1 MFSHLEDLMKKWQT
15 LFVLA
20 LVFIFPVLSVAQSAD
35 DIVKQLNTEL
45 RNAQSAFFNQ
55 KIDLSQ
61 AGVDK
66 CVELI
71 DSLKK
76 IDAGHKQLK
85 SFEQRLGKLKKDLE
99 RKTGKAVQETVSA
112 KQPQTSRPASAA
124 KNASGDKTRRL
135 PRKTAQEIKELNR
148 TMDSLER
155 FEKGRMDRLAQG
167 ENPERVESILGEIS
181 AKANGLDEMLAK
193 VKVAAAEEGALEH
206 PEYLEAE
213 ERTGMV
219 RAWALTEVD
228 NTRKK
233 VADLTA
239 GQAKADA
246 AAQHLKKLW
255 EENDNKFF
263 TPINNLS
270 YENSMDKL
278 GEAFKL
284 LKEFNQNKSAIQR
297 EIEAFESSYGKTR
310 EEIEKNTGGM
320 DAVYP
325 WENFKQA
332 LQNLDKTPARMAENI
347 KNMLEGE
354 ISSLPS
360 RHDFYRID
368 KHDEIKKMVDFCS
381 KNVADFAQAADIT
394 AKLEADLKKFH
405 EKIDGK
411 DWPANKGSASDQA
424 AALKY
429 FNDTWGKDQKHNY
442 QVLGTVVRGDWSVQK
457 KDLLGQPIMY
467 GLPVLLAVQKT
478 EDKAHGL
485 ARVFILTVRT
495 AEGAGVKMAPPFTS
509 DTVGDSYF
517 IKAAKIK

>member
-1 MFSHLEDLMKKWQT
+1 MKKRLT
-15 LFVLA
+15 IIVAVLV
-20 LVFIFPVLSVAQSAD
+20 VFFPFFLMAQSAD
-35 DIVKQLNTEL
+35 EIAKQLNTEL

-55 KIDLSQ
+55 KFDLSQ
-61 AGVDK
+61 SRIDK
-66 CVELI
+66 CAELVE
-71 DSLKK
+71 SLKK
-76 IDAGHKQLK
+76 IDSGHKQLK
-85 SFEQRLGKLKKDLE
+85 SFEQRLEKLKKDLA
-99 RKTGKAVQETVSA
+99 RKTAKNDKDVVSA
-112 KQPQTSRPASAA
+112 KQPQASRPASAA
-124 KNASGDKTRRL
+124 KNASGDKAKRL

-181 AKANGLDEMLAK
+181 GKANGLDEMLAK
-193 VKVAAAEEGALEH
+193 VKAAAAEEGALEH
-206 PEYLEAE
+206 PEYLDAE
-213 ERTGMV
+213 ERAGMV
-219 RAWALTEVD
+219 RAWALTEIE

-233 VADLTA
+233 VAELTA

-246 AAQHLKKLW
+246 ASLHLKKLW

-270 YENSMDKL
+270 YENSMEKI

-284 LKEFNQNKSAIQR
+284 LNEFNQNKGKILR
-297 EIEAFESSYGKTR
+297 EIEEFETSYGKTS

-320 DAVYP
+320 EAVYP
-325 WENFKQA
+325 WENFKKA
-332 LQNLDKTPARMAENI
+332 FENMDKIPTRLAEKING
-347 KNMLEGE
+347 M
-354 ISSLPS
+354 ISSEIDSLGS
-360 RHDFYRID
+360 RHDFYRLA

-381 KNVADFAQAADIT
+381 QNVADFSAGNEINAKIAADV
-394 AKLEADLKKFH
+394 KKFH
-405 EKIDGK
+405 EKIDGQE
-411 DWPANKGSASDQA
+411 WPASKGSASDQA

-467 GLPVLLAVQKT
+467 GLPVLLAVQKP

-495 AEGAGVKMAPPFTS
+495 AEAAGVKMAPPFTS